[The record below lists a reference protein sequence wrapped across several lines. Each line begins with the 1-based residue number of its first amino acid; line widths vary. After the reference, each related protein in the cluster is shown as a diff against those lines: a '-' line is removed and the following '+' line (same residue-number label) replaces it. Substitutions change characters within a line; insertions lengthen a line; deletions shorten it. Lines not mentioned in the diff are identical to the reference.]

1 MKSSTYYVHMKT
13 KILADF
19 QICISE
25 SLTKREF
32 VFDFCSIII
41 SINLRKLL
49 IISEI
54 NVRKYDKEQFVW
66 QPIFNSFLLLQML
79 TFSRRSFEKKIIVTL
94 KYLPWPVA
102 LRGML

>member
-79 TFSRRSFEKKIIVTL
+79 KFSRRSFEKKIIVTL
-94 KYLPWPVA
+94 KQLPWPLA